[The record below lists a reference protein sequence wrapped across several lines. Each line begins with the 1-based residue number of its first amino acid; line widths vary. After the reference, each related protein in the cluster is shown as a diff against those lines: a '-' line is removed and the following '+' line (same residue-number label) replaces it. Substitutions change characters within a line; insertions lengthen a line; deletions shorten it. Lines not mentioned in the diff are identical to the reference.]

1 MDGDYVF
8 RAFGVDLKKA
18 VQNISFVAA
27 CLVTALLCFTAEVYT
42 DFSNARS
49 YSVYEAILT
58 LVKDALLSDISFSS
72 IFVFG
77 KSLSGYISMFLPV
90 SSAFPYITNL
100 CAERNS
106 GNIRFSIMRTGRLKY
121 YFSKL
126 GSALLSGG
134 FSTLLGVVIYG
145 CIVFMLFPDINA
157 YAVTAEDM
165 LFFFPSGIAI
175 FIAKTLIHSFLYG
188 CISVMPAFFLS
199 SFCRNP
205 YIVLC
210 VPFMVTYIW
219 TTALNKIASN
229 EAASGN
235 FDAAANLQPFYP
247 NSISNLLNLSDERLY
262 ITLAFNLIIVGILL
276 TSYIV
281 IMEKRFDTGC

>member
-1 MDGDYVF
+1 MSGDNMFRVF
-8 RAFGVDLKKA
+8 GADLKKA

-27 CLVTALLCFTAEVYT
+27 CLITALLCFTAEVYT

-49 YSVYEAILT
+49 YSVYETILM
-58 LVKDALLSDISFSS
+58 LDKDTLLSDVSFSS
-72 IFVFG
+72 IFIFG

-100 CAERNS
+100 CSERNS

-121 YFSKL
+121 YFSKF

-134 FSTLLGVVIYG
+134 FSTLLGVVMYG
-145 CIVFMLFPDINA
+145 GIVLMLFPDINA

-165 LFFFPSGIAI
+165 QFFFPNGIAI
-175 FIAKTLIHSFLYG
+175 FIAKTLIHSFMYG

-210 VPFMVTYIW
+210 LPFMATYIW
-219 TTALNKIASN
+219 ITALNKIASN
-229 EAASGN
+229 EAVSGN

-247 NSISNLLNLSDERLY
+247 NSISNLLNLSGERLY
-262 ITLAFNLIIVGILL
+262 ITLAFNLIFVFVLL
-276 TSYIV
+276 AIYIA

>member
-1 MDGDYVF
+1 MGGDYVF

-58 LVKDALLSDISFSS
+58 LDKDAFLSDISFSS
-72 IFVFG
+72 VLVFG

-100 CAERNS
+100 CSERNS
-106 GNIRFSIMRTGRLKY
+106 GNIRFSIMRTGRLKF
-121 YFSKL
+121 YFSKF

-134 FSTLLGVVIYG
+134 FSTLLGVVMYG
-145 CIVFMLFPDINA
+145 GVVFMLFPDINA
-157 YAVTAEDM
+157 YAVTAEDT
-165 LFFFPSGIAI
+165 LFFFPNGIVT
-175 FIAKTLIHSFLYG
+175 FIAQTLIHAFLYG
-188 CISVMPAFFLS
+188 CISVMPAFYLS

-205 YIVLC
+205 YIILC

-219 TTALNKIASN
+219 IIVLNKISCSLFVLYCYEKPQKVTESVLIEICCNWLCYAISLIFR
-229 EAASGN
+229 EDTKYYGG
-235 FDAAANLQPFYP
+235 F
-247 NSISNLLNLSDERLY
+247 SIPVRVTTHDCSRM
-262 ITLAFNLIIVGILL
+262 A
-276 TSYIV
+276 
-281 IMEKRFDTGC
+281 